1 MAVISDASKFFVEL
15 LGTFFFVSVIL
26 NTLTLTDSTTGPI
39 SVAVALLAA
48 IYFGG
53 KISGGHFNPA
63 VSLSMYFKKVI
74 SLNIFMGYVIFQ
86 IIGAILAVILNNY
99 LYP

>member
-1 MAVISDASKFFVEL
+1 MAVISDASKFIIEL

-53 KISGGHFNPA
+53 RISGGHFNPA

-99 LYP
+99 LY

>member
-1 MAVISDASKFFVEL
+1 MANSLDINKFIVEL

-26 NTLTLTDSTTGPI
+26 NTLSLSSGNPTGPI

-53 KISGGHFNPA
+53 SVSG
-63 VSLSMYFKKVI
+63 
-74 SLNIFMGYVIFQ
+74 
-86 IIGAILAVILNNY
+86 
-99 LYP
+99 

>member
-1 MAVISDASKFFVEL
+1 MAVISDASKFLVEL

>member
-1 MAVISDASKFFVEL
+1 MAVISDASKFLVEL

-99 LYP
+99 LY